1 MADILLLDNIDSFTY
16 NLADQLRSNGHNVVI
31 YRNHIPA
38 QTLIERLATMSNP
51 VLMLS
56 PGPGVPSE
64 AGCMPELLTRLRGKL
79 PIIGICLGHQAI
91 VEAYGGYVGQAGE
104 ILHGKASSIEHDGQ
118 AGEILHGKASS
129 IEHDGQA
136 MFAGLTNP
144 LPVARYHSL
153 VGSNIP
159 AGLTINAHFN
169 GMVMAVRHD
178 ADRVCGFQFHPE
190 SILTTQGARL
200 LEQTLAWAQQKL
212 EPANTLQPILEKLY
226 QAQTLSQQE
235 SHQLFSAVVRGE
247 LKPEQL
253 AAALV
258 SMKIRGEHPNEIAG
272 AATALLEN
280 AAPFPRPDY
289 LFADIVGTGGDGS
302 NSINISTASAFVAA
316 ACGLKVA
323 KHGNRSVS
331 SKSGSSDLL
340 AAFGINLDM
349 NADKSR
355 QALDEL
361 GVCFL
366 FAPKYHTGF
375 RHAMPVRQQ
384 LKTRT
389 LFNVLGPLI
398 NPAHPPLALI
408 GVYSP
413 ELVLPIAETLRVLG
427 YQRAAVVH
435 SGGMDEVSLHAPT
448 IVAEL
453 HDGEIKS
460 YQLTAEDFGLTPYH
474 QEQLAGGTPEE
485 NRDIL
490 TRLLQ
495 GKGDAAH
502 EAAVAA
508 NVAMLMRLH
517 GHEDL
522 QANAQTVL
530 EVLRS
535 GSAYDR
541 VTALAARG

>member
-118 AGEILHGKASS
+118 A
-129 IEHDGQA
+129 

-212 EPANTLQPILEKLY
+212 EPTNTLQPILEKLY

-258 SMKIRGEHPNEIAG
+258 SMKI
-272 AATALLEN
+272 
-280 AAPFPRPDY
+280 
-289 LFADIVGTGGDGS
+289 
-302 NSINISTASAFVAA
+302 
-316 ACGLKVA
+316 
-323 KHGNRSVS
+323 
-331 SKSGSSDLL
+331 
-340 AAFGINLDM
+340 
-349 NADKSR
+349 
-355 QALDEL
+355 
-361 GVCFL
+361 
-366 FAPKYHTGF
+366 
-375 RHAMPVRQQ
+375 QQ
-384 LKTRT
+384 
-389 LFNVLGPLI
+389 
-398 NPAHPPLALI
+398 
-408 GVYSP
+408 
-413 ELVLPIAETLRVLG
+413 
-427 YQRAAVVH
+427 
-435 SGGMDEVSLHAPT
+435 M
-448 IVAEL
+448 
-453 HDGEIKS
+453 
-460 YQLTAEDFGLTPYH
+460 
-474 QEQLAGGTPEE
+474 
-485 NRDIL
+485 
-490 TRLLQ
+490 
-495 GKGDAAH
+495 
-502 EAAVAA
+502 
-508 NVAMLMRLH
+508 
-517 GHEDL
+517 
-522 QANAQTVL
+522 
-530 EVLRS
+530 
-535 GSAYDR
+535 
-541 VTALAARG
+541 